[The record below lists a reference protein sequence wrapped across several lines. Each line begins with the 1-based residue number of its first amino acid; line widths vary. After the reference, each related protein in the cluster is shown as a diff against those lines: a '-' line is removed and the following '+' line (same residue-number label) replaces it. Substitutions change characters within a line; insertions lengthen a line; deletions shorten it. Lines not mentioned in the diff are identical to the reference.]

1 MEMLYH
7 AFMNFQGIEV
17 AVSKSDK
24 VDFRAKNITNGLKRG
39 LFHHVKEFNPS
50 RDRNSLRHMIPEF

>member
-1 MEMLYH
+1 
-7 AFMNFQGIEV
+7 MNFQEIEV

-50 RDRNSLRHMIPEF
+50 RDGNSLRHMIPEF